1 MGRQES
7 LEGAAIS
14 VITILCAVITGI
26 ASRPE
31 FKRAVFTATS
41 FARRHSWGLGGTA
54 GIKRVV
60 PHCTENEEWAPKT
73 HLRSVGGVVI
83 TSMLR
88 CFQEHL
94 FFPKRGQSC
103 ACLPQKGVKEILSE
117 NQKNVFIVW
126 LAEHQS
132 RLSAEDLR
140 SPPLEIISILF

>member
-73 HLRSVGGVVI
+73 HLRSVWGVGI

-94 FFPKRGQSC
+94 FLSQKR
-103 ACLPQKGVKEILSE
+103 SE
-117 NQKNVFIVW
+117 
-126 LAEHQS
+126 LC
-132 RLSAEDLR
+132 LSATKG
-140 SPPLEIISILF
+140 SKGNSV